1 MMKQLLAI
9 LSLLMCC
16 CSSDG
21 EAQTGNENT
30 TDMEQKLYLTI
41 GEQTMTATLVDNSST
56 EALVRALKEAPITYE
71 AHDYGGFEKVG
82 DMGHTFPQNNQQI
95 TTAPGDLILYLGSNL
110 CIYYDTNSWNF
121 TRIGRIDN
129 ATQAEV
135 KQFVNAGGGNVSVT
149 LSISNPTNIRQV
161 EAQKGCAEAYT
172 LSGQAATET
181 SKGIIITNK
190 KKSVK

>member
-1 MMKQLLAI
+1 
-9 LSLLMCC
+9 
-16 CSSDG
+16 
-21 EAQTGNENT
+21 
-30 TDMEQKLYLTI
+30 MEQKLYLTI

-56 EALVRALKEAPITYE
+56 QALVRALKEAPITYE

-95 TTAPGDLILYLGSNL
+95 TTASGDLILYLGSNL